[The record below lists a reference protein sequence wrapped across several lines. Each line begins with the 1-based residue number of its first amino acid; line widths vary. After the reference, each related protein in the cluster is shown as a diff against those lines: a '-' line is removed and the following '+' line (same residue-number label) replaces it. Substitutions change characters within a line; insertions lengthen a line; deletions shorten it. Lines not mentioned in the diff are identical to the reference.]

1 MQVPDVV
8 FGIGIPGVIIGLM
21 SVLKMAGL
29 PSRLVPLA
37 SLVVG
42 MFLAIMLRGSMGMEM
57 TQALLTGLY
66 WGLTPVGAYSGTK
79 NVVQH
84 FTE

>member
-1 MQVPDVV
+1 MQVPDMV

-21 SVLKMAGL
+21 SVLKAAGL
-29 PSRLVPLA
+29 PSRLVPLT
-37 SLVVG
+37 SLVIG
-42 MFLAIMLRGSMGMEM
+42 MFLAIMLRGSLNMEM
-57 TQALLTGLY
+57 AQAVLLGLY

-84 FTE
+84 FMD